1 MASWF
6 VALSPSWLIVGAMRE
21 GGTSDNDDTTETATS
36 SYPTEMASE
45 QLAEDDD
52 IYRASMRSIF
62 RNGNED
68 DESDYGDEQNIGQY
82 VWHCPIDNANGKVNG
97 DASHFPVIYH
107 LALLAPGHGNSLW
120 NACICIAEHLSSAS
134 KRSQLLGDDISSLV
148 PWPPRS
154 SLEFGAGAALPSMIL
169 LREGTDN
176 VIITDRKV
184 NDMTFEALDLSAEK
198 NGEQWNVSDISQR
211 VEVCDHTW
219 GEAIDELVK
228 KSNSGGIDVLVASDC
243 IYNPTYHNTLLQ
255 SASGTICSERGIFIV
270 GFSYHSNCSKEQV
283 DAFFAKA
290 EEFGFCV
297 VSEFTKKY
305 KEQQGIGSK
314 DPERAMVYCK
324 VLVHKDSIYRGQ
336 IK

>member
-1 MASWF
+1 MNDQLAEDAAQQMQSD
-6 VALSPSWLIVGAMRE
+6 LIP
-21 GGTSDNDDTTETATS
+21 TTE
-36 SYPTEMASE
+36 MND

-62 RNGNED
+62 SNGNED
-68 DESDYGDEQNIGQY
+68 DESDSSDEQNIGQY
-82 VWHCPIDNANGKVNG
+82 VWRCPIDNGEVNG
-97 DASHFPVIYH
+97 DASHFPVMYH

-134 KRSQLLGDDISSLV
+134 KRSQLLGDDISSIV

-169 LREGTDN
+169 LREGTDK

-184 NDMTFEALDLSAEK
+184 NDMTFEALDLSAQK
-198 NGEQWNVSDISQR
+198 NGEQWNVSNIYER
-211 VEVCDHTW
+211 VQICDHTW
-219 GEAIDELVK
+219 GEAIDELVQ

-243 IYNPTYHNTLLQ
+243 IYNPTYHDALLR
-255 SASGTICSERGIFIV
+255 SASGTICSESGIFIV
-270 GFSYHSNCSKEQV
+270 GYSYHMNVSKEQV
-283 DAFFAKA
+283 EAFFAKA
-290 EEFGFCV
+290 EEFDFCV

-314 DPERAMVYCK
+314 DPERAVVYCK
-324 VLVHKDSIYRGQ
+324 VLVHKDSVYRGQ

>member
-1 MASWF
+1 MTTSLVNIF
-6 VALSPSWLIVGAMRE
+6 VMCSWLALAR
-21 GGTSDNDDTTETATS
+21 

-68 DESDYGDEQNIGQY
+68 DESDSGDEQNIGQY

-169 LREGTDN
+169 LGEGTDN

-211 VEVCDHTW
+211 VQVCDHTW

-243 IYNPTYHNTLLQ
+243 IYNPTYHDALLQ
-255 SASGTICSERGIFIV
+255 SASRTICSESGIFIV

-290 EEFGFCV
+290 EDFGFCV